1 MPGFA
6 RSRMIEGG
14 VQVEMDTDT
23 AQTLHS
29 LLGDGAAASY
39 GDEGLERLLKAL
51 SHTLVIDRPDYSKPI
66 VDEEYCD
73 RCDGCGWYEGGKTL
87 KTTCEKCG
95 GTGVVKKK

>member
-1 MPGFA
+1 MSGFA

-39 GDEGLERLLKAL
+39 GDEGLERLMKAL
-51 SHTLVIDRPDYSKPI
+51 AHTLLVDRPDYSRPKM
-66 VDEEYCD
+66 D
-73 RCDGCGWYEGGKTL
+73 
-87 KTTCEKCG
+87 
-95 GTGVVKKK
+95 